1 MWKKPGTPVPIDASQ
16 LVLGL
21 YIWLDLRWDEH
32 AFMTNRL
39 MLKTQRDIAIIQTYN
54 TVGRLYYY
62 PDMSTAR
69 PAVRPQ
75 TPLADTAVEV
85 ATALQSAQQAAL
97 VQELARAENR
107 KKDTFRLQK
116 DAAVRAD
123 RAWEKAARAT
133 REGLLNMARSPKTAG
148 EQLAVLSRETAATI
162 AQGQEILLHL
172 LGDKKDQGPQ
182 FHALNAMTLCMLVGK
197 KAGLSELELADLAL
211 GALAHDAGKAQ
222 IPPQILKTWPR
233 KKHEEDFY
241 RQHVQFGVQFAKQ
254 SGAFSASALAVIADH
269 HEAVDGSGWP
279 LGKKTASVGAR
290 ILALVDRYD
299 RLCSPEAS
307 GRDPLM
313 PAEALATMFRNQAN
327 QLDGTLLRMLIKLL
341 GIYPPGTVVQL
352 SDGSLALVISPG
364 PHSLQPRVLIYSP
377 ELPKEEAPMLELSG
391 EPDMKIV
398 EAIRPATLPP
408 DVLQWLN
415 PQQRLSYFF
424 SVSNTESGAG

>member
-1 MWKKPGTPVPIDASQ
+1 MWKKPGTPVPIDAAL
-16 LVLGL
+16 LVPGL
-21 YIWLDLRWDEH
+21 YIWLNLKWEEH
-32 AFMTNRL
+32 AFLTNRM
-39 MLKTQRDIAIIQTYN
+39 MLKTQRDIDIIQTYN

-62 PDMSTAR
+62 PEKSTAKPVAR
-69 PAVRPQ
+69 PE
-75 TPLADTAVEV
+75 TPLADAAVDRAAV
-85 ATALQSAQQAAL
+85 VKSASQAAL
-97 VQELARAENR
+97 AGELMRVEAQ

-133 REGLLNMARSPKTAG
+133 REGLQNMARSPKTAG

-197 KAGLSELELADLAL
+197 KATLSEVELADLAL

-241 RQHVQFGVQFAKQ
+241 RQHVQFGVQFAAQ
-254 SGAFSASALAVIADH
+254 SGAFSPAALAIIADH
-269 HEAVDGSGWP
+269 HEALDGSGWP
-279 LGKKTASVGAR
+279 QGKKTASVGAR

-299 RLCSPEAS
+299 RLCSPEAT
-307 GRDPLM
+307 GREPLM
-313 PAEALATMFRNQAN
+313 PAEALATMFRHQADK
-327 QLDGTLLRMLIKLL
+327 LDGSLLRLLIKLL

-352 SDGSLALVISPG
+352 SDESLALVVSPG

-377 ELPKEEAPMLELSG
+377 ELSKDEAPMLELHG

-424 SVSNTESGAG
+424 SVSRAESSGG